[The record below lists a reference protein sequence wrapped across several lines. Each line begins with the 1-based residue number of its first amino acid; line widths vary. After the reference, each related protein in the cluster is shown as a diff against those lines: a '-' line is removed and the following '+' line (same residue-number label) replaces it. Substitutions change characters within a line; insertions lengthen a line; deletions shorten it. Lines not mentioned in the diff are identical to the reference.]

1 MKGNILIVDDDIEM
15 CKTVEKYLQLH
26 GFKVT
31 WVTSA
36 KDAMVLIEKELYDT
50 VLTDLRMPQMDG
62 IDLCAHI
69 GESQPDIPIILMTA
83 FGSLETAIRAIR
95 AGIYDFI
102 TKPIEMEILS
112 LTLDR
117 AVSHRRLKGQIQ
129 LLNDMVLKSRPS
141 GDIVGASVSMEKLF
155 NKLDVI
161 RDSEISVMLAGES
174 GTGKDLVAKMIHND
188 SQRKNGPFVPVNCAA
203 LPEMILESELF
214 GHTRGAFT
222 DAKTTRKGM
231 FLHADGGTLFLDEIG
246 ELPLSLQP
254 KLLRA
259 LEELKIRPIGSDK
272 EIPVNVRIIT
282 ATNKNLEKAIKDGD
296 FREDLFYRVNVME
309 LIIPPLRERGTDIVL
324 LAKYF
329 MEHFSQRSGKK
340 VNDISQPVIER
351 LLNYSW
357 KGNVRELKN
366 IMERAVAL
374 TRHDQIVLED
384 LPEAIRSFQSKTYSD
399 ENSNFIDLISMDKI
413 EQQYIEFVLKKVDGN
428 KKRAADIL
436 GFDRR
441 TLYRKLASYEN
452 ADHSP

>member
-1 MKGNILIVDDDIEM
+1 VKGNILIVDDDIEM

-259 LEELKIRPIGSDK
+259 LEERKIRPVGSDK
-272 EIPVNVRIIT
+272 EISVNVRVIT
-282 ATNKNLEKAIKDGD
+282 ATNKDLEKAIKDGD
-296 FREDLFYRVNVME
+296 FREDLFYRINVMQF
-309 LIIPPLRERGTDIVL
+309 IIPPLRDRGTDIVL

-329 MEHFSQRSGKK
+329 MEQFSQRSGKK
-340 VNDISQPVIER
+340 VNDISQPVMER

-374 TRHDQIVLED
+374 TRHNQIVLED

-452 ADHSP
+452 ADHTH

>member
-1 MKGNILIVDDDIEM
+1 MKGNILIVDDDSEM

-36 KDAMVLIEKELYDT
+36 KDAMVLIKKELFDT
-50 VLTDLRMPQMDG
+50 VLTDLRMPKMDG

-112 LTLDR
+112 LTLER
-117 AVSHRRLKGQIQ
+117 AVNHRRLKGQIQ
-129 LLNDMVLKSRPS
+129 QLNDIVLKSRPS

-161 RDSEISVMLAGES
+161 RDSEISVMLTGES
-174 GTGKDLVAKMIHND
+174 GTGKDLIAKMIHND
-188 SQRKNGPFVPVNCAA
+188 SQRKNGPFIAINCAA

-231 FLHADGGTLFLDEIG
+231 FLLAEGGTLFLDEIG

-259 LEELKIRPIGSDK
+259 LEERKIRPVGSDK
-272 EIPVNVRIIT
+272 EIPINVRIIT
-282 ATNKNLEKAIKDGD
+282 ATNKNLEKAIEDGD
-296 FREDLFYRVNVME
+296 FREDLFYRINVME
-309 LIIPPLRERGTDIVL
+309 LLIPPLRERGTDIVL

-329 MEHFSQRSGKK
+329 MEQFSQRSGKK
-340 VNDISQPVIER
+340 VNEISQPVIER

-384 LPEAIRSFQSKTYSD
+384 LPEGIRSFQSKTYSD
-399 ENSNFIDLISMDKI
+399 ENNSFKNLISMEKI
-413 EQQYIEFVLKKVDGN
+413 EKQYIEFVLKKVDGN
-428 KKRAADIL
+428 KKRAAEVL

-452 ADHSP
+452 ADHTS

>member
-141 GDIVGASVSMEKLF
+141 GDIVGASESMEKLF

-188 SQRKNGPFVPVNCAA
+188 SQRKNGPFVAINCAA

-231 FLHADGGTLFLDEIG
+231 FLLAEGGTLFLDEIG

-340 VNDISQPVIER
+340 VNDISQPVMER

-374 TRHDQIVLED
+374 TRHNQIVLED

>member
-1 MKGNILIVDDDIEM
+1 VKGNILVVDDDIEM

-26 GFKVT
+26 DFKVT

-36 KDAMVLIEKELYDT
+36 KDAMVLIKKELHDV

-62 IDLCAHI
+62 IDLCGHI

-95 AGIYDFI
+95 AGTYDFI

-112 LTLDR
+112 LTLER
-117 AVSHRRLKGQIQ
+117 AVNHRRMKGQIQ
-129 LLNDMVLKSRPS
+129 RLNDIVIKSRPS
-141 GDIVGASVSMEKLF
+141 GDIVGTSVPMEKLF

-188 SQRKNGPFVPVNCAA
+188 SPRKNSPFVPVNCAA

-231 FLHADGGTLFLDEIG
+231 FLLAEGGTLFLDEIG

-259 LEELKIRPIGSDK
+259 LEARKIRPVGSDK
-272 EIPVNVRIIT
+272 EISINVRVIT
-282 ATNKNLEKAIKDGD
+282 ATNKDLEKAIEDGD
-296 FREDLFYRVNVME
+296 FREDLFYRINVMQ
-309 LIIPPLRERGTDIVL
+309 LNIPPLRERGTDIVL

-329 MEHFSQRSGKK
+329 MEQFSQRSGKK
-340 VNDISQPVIER
+340 VNDISQPVMER

-384 LPEAIRSFQSKTYSD
+384 LPEAIRSFQSKTYRD
-399 ENSNFIDLISMDKI
+399 ESSNFNDLITIDKL

-436 GFDRR
+436 GFDRK

-452 ADHSP
+452 ADQTP

>member
-95 AGIYDFI
+95 AGTYDFI

-188 SQRKNGPFVPVNCAA
+188 SQRKNGPFVAINCAA

-259 LEELKIRPIGSDK
+259 LEERKIRPVGSDK
-272 EIPVNVRIIT
+272 EISVNVRVIT
-282 ATNKNLEKAIKDGD
+282 ATNKDLEKAIKDGD
-296 FREDLFYRVNVME
+296 FREDLFYRINVMQF
-309 LIIPPLRERGTDIVL
+309 IIPPLRDRGTDIVL

-329 MEHFSQRSGKK
+329 MEQFSQRSGKK
-340 VNDISQPVIER
+340 VNDISQPVMER

-374 TRHDQIVLED
+374 TRHNQIVLED

-452 ADHSP
+452 ADHTH

>member
-231 FLHADGGTLFLDEIG
+231 FLLAEGGTLFLDEIG

-374 TRHDQIVLED
+374 TRHNQIVLED

>member
-36 KDAMVLIEKELYDT
+36 KDATVLIKKELFDT

-112 LTLDR
+112 LTLER
-117 AVSHRRLKGQIQ
+117 AVNHRRLKGQIQ
-129 LLNDMVLKSRPS
+129 QLNDIVLKSRPS
-141 GDIVGASVSMEKLF
+141 GDIVGASVSMEKIF

-161 RDSEISVMLAGES
+161 RDSEISVILAGES
-174 GTGKDLVAKMIHND
+174 GTGKDLIAKMIHND
-188 SQRKNGPFVPVNCAA
+188 SQRKNGPFIAINCAA

-231 FLHADGGTLFLDEIG
+231 FLFAEGGTLFLDEIG

-259 LEELKIRPIGSDK
+259 LEERKIRPVGSDK
-272 EIPVNVRIIT
+272 EITVDVRIIT
-282 ATNKNLEKAIKDGD
+282 ATNKNLEKAIEDGD
-296 FREDLFYRVNVME
+296 FREDLFYRINVME

-329 MEHFSQRSGKK
+329 MEQFSQRSGKR

-366 IMERAVAL
+366 IIERAVAL

-384 LPEAIRSFQSKTYSD
+384 LPEAIRSFQSKTYRD
-399 ENSNFIDLISMDKI
+399 ENNSFKNLISMDII
-413 EQQYIEFVLKKVDGN
+413 EKQYIEFVLNKVDGN
-428 KKRAADIL
+428 KKRAAEVL
-436 GFDRR
+436 GFDRK
-441 TLYRKLASYEN
+441 TLYRKLASYEKT
-452 ADHSP
+452 DYIP

>member
-1 MKGNILIVDDDIEM
+1 VKGNILIVDDDIEM

-141 GDIVGASVSMEKLF
+141 GDIVGASESMEKLF

-188 SQRKNGPFVPVNCAA
+188 SQRKNGPFVAINCAA

-231 FLHADGGTLFLDEIG
+231 FLLAEGGTLFLDEIG

>member
-141 GDIVGASVSMEKLF
+141 GDIVGASESMEKLF

-188 SQRKNGPFVPVNCAA
+188 SQRKNGPFVAINCAA

-452 ADHSP
+452 ADHTH